1 MTEAP
6 SVIWQG
12 VEYGSYDADLPLWD
26 ELAAAYPSPI
36 LELGCGIGRVTL
48 RLARRGR
55 EVWGIDVD
63 RKRLE
68 ELRRRG
74 REEDLAVHAVVAD
87 ASRFSLDGQSF
98 GLVLAPMQ
106 LAELLGASAAHR
118 MVEAAARHL
127 RPGGLLAVAVL
138 DPDDI
143 PAPGTYE
150 LPSPLPDVRELGG
163 WVFSSLPIRLEHSD
177 GRLLADRLRQVV
189 SPDGELTEERDR
201 VTLERLGP
209 DRLETMAADAGL
221 RCLGR
226 RLVPPTESHLGSLV
240 VLAEAPDG

>member
-6 SVIWQG
+6 SVIWQE

-48 RLARRGR
+48 RLARGGH

-63 RKRLE
+63 RERLG

-74 REEDLAVHAVVAD
+74 SEGDLPAHAVVAD
-87 ASRFSLDGQSF
+87 ASRFSLEGQSF

-106 LAELLGASAAHR
+106 LAELLGANAAHR
-118 MVEAAARHL
+118 MVDAAGRHL

-143 PAPGTYE
+143 PPPGTYE

-163 WVFSSLPIRLEHSD
+163 WVFSSLPLSLRHSD
-177 GRLLADRLRQVV
+177 GRLLADRLRQIV
-189 SPDGELTEERDR
+189 SPDGELTEEGDR
-201 VTLERLGP
+201 VSLEFLGP

-221 RCLGR
+221 RCRGR
-226 RLVPPTESHLGSLV
+226 RHVPPTESHLGSVV